1 MIYEIE
7 NKKPII
13 HKNALILPQTSII
26 GDVEIYE
33 NVSIWFGAVLRGDN
47 DKIYV
52 GKNSNVQD
60 NCTLHTDYGYPVI
73 IGENVTVGHNVILH
87 GCRIEG
93 NAIIGM
99 GSTLLDGVIIPKNVI
114 IGANSLVSSK
124 TKVEEGSLYLGSP
137 ARFVRKL
144 TDEEIEKINFSAKHY
159 TDKIEIYKKLI
170 SN

>member
-52 GKNSNVQD
+52 GKNSNIQD
-60 NCTLHTDYGYPVI
+60 NCTLHTDYGYPII

-114 IGANSLVSSK
+114 IGANSLLSSK

-144 TDEEIEKINFSAKHY
+144 TDEEIEKIGFSAKHY

-170 SN
+170 SS

>member
-1 MIYEIE
+1 MIYEIK

-13 HKNALILPQTSII
+13 HKEALVLPQTSII
-26 GDVEIYE
+26 GDVEIHE

-52 GKNSNVQD
+52 GKDSNIQD

-73 IGENVTVGHNVILH
+73 IGEKVTVGHNVILH
-87 GCRIEG
+87 GCKIEG

-99 GSTLLDGVIIPKNVI
+99 GSIILDGAYLPSNVI

-144 TDEEIEKINFSAKHY
+144 TDEEIENITLSAKHY
-159 TDKIEIYKKLI
+159 SDKIETYKNII

>member
-26 GDVEIYE
+26 GHVEIYE

-52 GKNSNVQD
+52 GKNSNIQD

-137 ARFVRKL
+137 ARLVRKL
-144 TDEEIEKINFSAKHY
+144 TEEEIEKIDLSAKHY
-159 TDKIEIYKKLI
+159 SHKIEVYKNIIK
-170 SN
+170 S

>member
-26 GDVEIYE
+26 GDVEIAE

-47 DKIYV
+47 DKIYI
-52 GKNSNVQD
+52 GKDSNVQD

-137 ARFVRKL
+137 ARLVRKL

>member
-52 GKNSNVQD
+52 GKNSNIQD

-137 ARFVRKL
+137 ARLVRKL